1 MAEKIIIDIYKNKN
15 PDELTK
21 LLADKESRLEAGSAA
36 AMTAASAAALFSRAA
51 AFTAQQVKNDARLDY
66 IVRNAEII
74 RNYMVYLIDEDVKSR
89 NPLRKALK
97 EGNEREIEAARQP
110 AVCIAGEI
118 INMMGQCL
126 ELMLELAESGYENII
141 CAQPFGCLPNHIAGK
156 GMIRRLTQV
165 HPGINIV
172 PIDYDLSATKVN
184 QENRIR
190 LMLAVAGDALKKKQQ
205 QDLLIAQDEA
215 AARSCGGACE
225 DCRKNAG

>member
-51 AFTAQQVKNDARLDY
+51 AYTAQQVKNDARLDY

-126 ELMLELAESGYENII
+126 ELMLELAESCPQEALHYLGEASHLAMGAIRSSRVYIVNMADQCSDETYRFVTRRENEISLEKYGSVYEKLNILVEEKI
-141 CAQPFGCLPNHIAGK
+141 
-156 GMIRRLTQV
+156 
-165 HPGINIV
+165 
-172 PIDYDLSATKVN
+172 
-184 QENRIR
+184 
-190 LMLAVAGDALKKKQQ
+190 
-205 QDLLIAQDEA
+205 
-215 AARSCGGACE
+215 
-225 DCRKNAG
+225 